1 MARTI
6 QQIKQDLASL
16 EEAVATLGVDLQNLY
31 VEYLNLLSQSVPKQL
46 ALAAYQICTQSYP
59 ESFLRLSFKQRQQLQ
74 QNLRQ
79 IAKQIQPQLIFSLN
93 SANNPTPS
101 EQKNSLGQIVNSL
114 PLTQEQQNLE
124 RQSIAQKVELQEAT
138 STPNPENPE
147 NPEVNSDRHAAS
159 DEQKLKQIANPEE
172 LCQWQQKLEQVI
184 SQNLEKISTE
194 ANRCLQQAYILPSKL
209 PPKLFEVALQAEASG
224 STLSNS
230 PNLLTILLETD
241 PEQKSEN
248 ANITQITAIHLR
260 LSEIDFSNPTLSNK
274 RNQIRNLLAKIST
287 IRQQYPK
294 KKRELAIVEAE
305 AAWRSSWFE
314 D

>member
-1 MARTI
+1 MGRTI
-6 QQIKQDLASL
+6 QQIKQDLTSL
-16 EEAVATLGVDLQNLY
+16 EEAVGTIAVELQTLY
-31 VEYLNLLSQSVPKQL
+31 EEYINLLSQSVPKQL

-79 IAKQIQPQLIFSLN
+79 IAKQIQPQLIFSFR
-93 SANNPTPS
+93 SNNPIPIDRS
-101 EQKNSLGQIVNSL
+101 AESREANVPPNAENNEVSIDRSAL
-114 PLTQEQQNLE
+114 P
-124 RQSIAQKVELQEAT
+124 
-138 STPNPENPE
+138 
-147 NPEVNSDRHAAS
+147 
-159 DEQKLKQIANPEE
+159 DEPKLKQIANPEE
-172 LCQWQQKLEQVI
+172 LCQWQQKLEQAI
-184 SQNLEKISTE
+184 SQSLEKISTE
-194 ANRCLQQAYILPSKL
+194 ANRCLQQANILPSKL

-230 PNLLTILLETD
+230 PNLLTILIETD
-241 PEQKSEN
+241 SEQKSEN